1 MNPIITAL
9 LPVLE
14 ALFRYVW
21 NKYDSVDDAWHDL
34 SATLTDGKVTKASL
48 PNLDADLAALHELAD
63 KVDPGATLAAFE
75 AKHASSFPRFP
86 PRDAGGFTAPESTI
100 EPTPDTLRGEDLK

>member
-1 MNPIITAL
+1 MSPVITAL

-14 ALFRYVW
+14 TLFRYVW
-21 NKYDSVDDAWHDL
+21 DKYDSADDAWSEVKSSLAGGKITKPDL
-34 SATLTDGKVTKASL
+34 PDLE
-48 PNLDADLAALHELAD
+48 ADIAALHELAD

-86 PRDAGGFTAPESTI
+86 PRDAGGFTAPESTV
-100 EPTPDTLRGEDLK
+100 EPAPDTLRGEDLK